1 MGGSCEWCFYIHD
14 EYEIYKKV
22 HILQDPK
29 LQLDIRQIDTPQKAV
44 ISKNILTDKKS
55 RCI

>member
-44 ISKNILTDKKS
+44 ISKICLRTRILDA
-55 RCI
+55 